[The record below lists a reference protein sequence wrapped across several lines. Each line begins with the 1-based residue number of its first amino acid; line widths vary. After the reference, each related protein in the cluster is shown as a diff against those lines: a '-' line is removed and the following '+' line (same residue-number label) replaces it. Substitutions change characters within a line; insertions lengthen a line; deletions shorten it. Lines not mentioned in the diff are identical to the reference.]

1 MSLSEKTMMKT
12 KEDIETLEKTRGQ
25 LQAVHREISILS
37 KKAPNDAVDVFKL
50 ALINTII
57 VVANNLLGSSY
68 TPLEGFEKFDED
80 DTPSTSDVAFVIA
93 QYLEE
98 IERFRSDHIV
108 VHLSRRVYVLSG
120 KPSDVRATK

>member
-1 MSLSEKTMMKT
+1 MMKT

-37 KKAPNDAVDVFKL
+37 KKSPSDAVNVFKL
-50 ALINTII
+50 GMINSII
-57 VVANNLLGSSY
+57 VVANGLLGDSY
-68 TPLEGFEKFDED
+68 TPLAGFEKFDED
-80 DTPSTSDVAFVIA
+80 DSPSTSDVAFVVA

-108 VHLSRRVYVLSG
+108 VHGMKRVYLLSG
-120 KPSDVRATK
+120 KPSDIRATA